1 MFENVS
7 SGKLNVET
15 PLESMEGEQAEKALV
30 PPEPQPESASAVHK
44 KRRKRKKKGT
54 KTDSVAPGS
63 NGNATREKPKGQ
75 AKPSKSPYVTSLE
88 SQYPVSLQVK
98 TNKRI
103 NCIECF
109 D

>member
-30 PPEPQPESASAVHK
+30 PPEPQPESASAVQK
-44 KRRKRKKKGT
+44 KRRKRKKNKGA
-54 KTDSVAPGS
+54 KTDTVAPGS
-63 NGNATREKPKGQ
+63 NGNASREKPKAH

-88 SQYPVSLQVK
+88 SQYPISLQVN

-103 NCIECF
+103 LYMY
-109 D
+109 